1 MSSNKLLVLVLSA
14 LVLGILFGWFFPGLM
29 LAFDFVGVIFT
40 NILQIIF
47 IPLVASAII
56 TGVAALSGQ
65 KKVAKAA
72 LTTITLFISTTIIAI
87 LIGLVLA
94 IIFKPGAGVNTGA
107 GFIPEELISAPV
119 TQTLDFLSELA
130 PNNILNAIMQ
140 GKFLG
145 WMMALTI
152 VAAILGTLGQKA
164 KPVTDFFETVYAV
177 VQKILGII
185 INALPIGI
193 FFIVSSLVAHNSGN
207 LGHLTGMLGKFSL
220 VLLIGFL
227 LHAIV
232 VVPAVLKFYSGRS
245 PFEYFKNVFPAIKTA
260 LATSSTIAAL
270 PVTYENSVERN
281 KINNR
286 IAALV
291 LPIGSSLNVNGR
303 AMYVTIC
310 ALFVAQAFELNLG
323 FTGIFYI
330 AIAALFFSLGTA
342 TVPYAAML
350 ALVGVFD
357 AAGFPSPAYA
367 GIGIVFVLDW
377 FWGRVFAALDVWS
390 NTAVAAAVEEAVV
403 SERSIPEKR
412 ERFEREPQ
420 RRFERGAERRDFPQ
434 RQARDEQR
442 RPAYR
447 TERPERAP
455 KPFTK
460 PEREPVAP
468 YKPAPK
474 PDLKPE
480 RPRLPERSPSPFEL
494 KPETVKP
501 FNLEAIKP
509 AEPVAAKPP
518 FPKREESE
526 TKRDDRRKVRERK
539 HFPRGHDVDKLK
551 SPAAEIRPEKLPVE
565 DKPIPPVA
573 PRIVAPRAVA
583 PPPLI
588 RHLETPKEKMPEPV
602 RTVEPVMVEK
612 LKDVSPGESEEMQTS
627 LFGRQPHRKGMRP
640 KSDEPPKPVAEA
652 ENFTNVRDFG
662 RSARKKK
669 PS

>member
-1 MSSNKLLVLVLSA
+1 MASS
-14 LVLGILFGWFFPGLM
+14 
-29 LAFDFVGVIFT
+29 
-40 NILQIIF
+40 
-47 IPLVASAII
+47 II
-56 TGVAALSGQ
+56 TGVSALAGQ

-72 LTTITLFISTTIIAI
+72 LTTLTLFISTTIIAI

-94 IIFKPGAGVNTGA
+94 VIFKPGVGVNTGA
-107 GFIPEELISAPV
+107 GFIPEELISAPI
-119 TQTLDFLSELA
+119 TQSLDFLSELA
-130 PNNILNAIMQ
+130 PNNILNAVMQ

-145 WMMALTI
+145 WMIGLTI
-152 VAAILGTLGQKA
+152 LATVLGTLGLKA

-177 VQKILGII
+177 IQKILGII
-185 INALPIGI
+185 INVLPIGI
-193 FFIVSSLVAHNSGN
+193 FFIVGSVVAHNSGN
-207 LGHLTGMLGKFSL
+207 LEQLSGTLGKFSL

-227 LHAIV
+227 IHAVI

-270 PVTYENSVERN
+270 PVTYENSVDRN

-291 LPIGSSLNVNGR
+291 LPIGSCLNVNGR
-303 AMYVTIC
+303 AMYVTVC

-323 FTGIFYI
+323 FSGLLYI

-367 GIGIVFVLDW
+367 GIGLVFVLDW
-377 FWGRVFAALDVWS
+377 FWGRIFAALDVWS

-403 SERSIPEKR
+403 IEKPISEKR

-420 RRFERGAERRDFPQ
+420 RKFERGAERRDFPQ

-442 RPAYR
+442 RPDYR
-447 TERPERAP
+447 SERPERAP

-468 YKPAPK
+468 YKPAPRPDIK
-474 PDLKPE
+474 PDRAP
-480 RPRLPERSPSPFEL
+480 RPVRPASPFEL

-501 FNLEAIKP
+501 FNLETVKP
-509 AEPVAAKPP
+509 IEPTAAKPL
-518 FPKREESE
+518 FPKKEVSE
-526 TKRDDRRKVRERK
+526 TGRDDRRKVRERK
-539 HFPRGHDVDKLK
+539 NFPRGHDVDKLE
-551 SPAAEIRPEKLPVE
+551 SPPVQSRPEKIPVE
-565 DKPIPPVA
+565 DKPVPPVA
-573 PRIVAPRAVA
+573 PRIVAPRIVTPRPPA

-588 RHLETPKEKMPEPV
+588 RHLEPPKEKIPEPV
-602 RTVEPVMVEK
+602 RAVEPVVVEK
-612 LKDVSPGESEEMQTS
+612 LKEVSSRESKDMQTS
-627 LFGRQPHRKGMRP
+627 LFGRQQHRKGPRP
-640 KSDEPPKPVAEA
+640 TSDVPPKPSAEA
-652 ENFTNVRDFG
+652 ETFTNVQDFG
-662 RSARKKK
+662 RGVRKKK